1 MENMDQQL
9 GEGLERLEHIEENL
23 EEIKKRTPD
32 QWLSFRNG
40 VLQGAGAVI
49 GGIVAILLL
58 GWALSIFGLIPGLN
72 VIAHNVQNAMLQLRK

>member
-1 MENMDQQL
+1 MDQQL